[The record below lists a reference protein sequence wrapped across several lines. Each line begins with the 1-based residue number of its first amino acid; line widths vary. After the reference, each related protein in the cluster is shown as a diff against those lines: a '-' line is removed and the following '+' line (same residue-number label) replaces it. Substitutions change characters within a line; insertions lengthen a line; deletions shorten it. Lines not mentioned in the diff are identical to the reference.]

1 MNSDLPLIDMLHSKD
16 MSDRHWKKLMKFTG
30 KTINYNSPNFCL
42 DDLCK
47 LQLFKYNE
55 EITELV
61 DGAAK
66 EAKMEGKLIVIER
79 IWEEQKFEF
88 KDYKDTA
95 ILGGLDEIV
104 EFVETHSMELMG
116 MLSSKDVEEFK
127 TKVLHW
133 QKTLKTVDSVI

>member
-16 MSDRHWKKLMKFTG
+16 MQDRHWKKLMKFTSRS
-30 KTINYNSPNFCL
+30 INYNSPNFCL

-66 EAKMEGKLIVIER
+66 EAKMEGKLGVIDR
-79 IWEEQKFEF
+79 IWEE
-88 KDYKDTA
+88 
-95 ILGGLDEIV
+95 
-104 EFVETHSMELMG
+104 
-116 MLSSKDVEEFK
+116 
-127 TKVLHW
+127 
-133 QKTLKTVDSVI
+133 